1 MKQWLKEYKHMWICS
16 YVFIYLIWFFLLEQ
30 RDNVVMKSI
39 HIWLDDY
46 IPFNEWFLI
55 PYLLWFLYM
64 AVTILYFLFTSK
76 KDYYRECAFLFIGMS
91 ICLIIYMIWPN
102 CQNLRVTEFPRENIL
117 TKGVQ
122 FIYALDTAT
131 NVCPSI
137 HVYNSIGV
145 HIAVSHSETLGKDK
159 WIRLGSFLLMIS
171 ICLSTVFLKQHSAF
185 DGICALPLAF
195 IMYVLVYKV
204 DYSKF
209 VQRIKEK
216 RQYFYDKKIR
226 E

>member
-1 MKQWLKEYKHMWICS
+1 MKEWLKEHKHIWVCS
-16 YVFIYLIWFFLLEQ
+16 YIFIYLIWFFLLEQ
-30 RDNVVMKSI
+30 RDNVVMRPI

-55 PYLLWFLYM
+55 PYLLWFVYM
-64 AVTILYFLFTSK
+64 AVTIFYFLITSK

-102 CQNLRVTEFPRENIL
+102 CQNLRVTEFPRENLL
-117 TKGVQ
+117 TWGVQ
-122 FIYALDTAT
+122 FIYTLDTAT

-145 HIAVSHSETLGKDK
+145 HIAIAHSETLGKNK
-159 WIRLGSFLLMIS
+159 WIRLGSFILMIL

-204 DYSKF
+204 DYSMLMQK
-209 VQRIKEK
+209 IKER
-216 RQYFYDKKIR
+216 RQYSYNKKVR